1 MNAYMTDVVFSAAY
15 IVGSLSIALVVI
27 EWWML

>member
-1 MNAYMTDVVFSAAY
+1 MNAYMTDVVFAAGY
-15 IVGSLSIALVVI
+15 IVGSLSLALVVM